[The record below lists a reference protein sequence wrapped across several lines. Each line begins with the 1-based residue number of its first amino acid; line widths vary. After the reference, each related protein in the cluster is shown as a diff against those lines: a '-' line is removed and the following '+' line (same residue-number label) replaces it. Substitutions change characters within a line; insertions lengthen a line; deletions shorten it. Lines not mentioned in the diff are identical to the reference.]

1 MGGKPIFV
9 LLVTII
15 LLTITAFD
23 GGHVLAQDQYETAM
37 KINKDL
43 AKADGEMTR
52 IYSQIIKEYA
62 HDKEFIEKMKT
73 AQRAWIRF
81 RDAHLEAL
89 YPAKDKQ
96 SEYGSSYPSC
106 YAMGIL
112 QLTRER
118 IDHLMLWKEGVD
130 EGNVCAGSVKFKQ

>member
-1 MGGKPIFV
+1 
-9 LLVTII
+9 
-15 LLTITAFD
+15 
-23 GGHVLAQDQYETAM
+23 M

-43 AKADGEMTR
+43 AVADGEMTKL
-52 IYSQIIKEYA
+52 YSQIMKEYA
-62 HDKEFIEKMKT
+62 HDKEFVEKLKT

-96 SEYGSSYPSC
+96 SEYGSSYSSC

-112 QLTRER
+112 HLTRER
-118 IDHLMLWKEGVD
+118 IDHLMQWKEGVN
-130 EGNVCAGSVKFKQ
+130 EGNVCAGSIKFKK